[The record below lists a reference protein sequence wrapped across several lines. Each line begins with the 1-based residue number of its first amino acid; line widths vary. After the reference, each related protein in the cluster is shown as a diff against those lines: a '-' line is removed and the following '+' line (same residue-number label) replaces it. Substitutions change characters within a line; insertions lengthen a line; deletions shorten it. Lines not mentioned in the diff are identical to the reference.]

1 MYREATTLGA
11 VVMSGLPDKPEE
23 TVATPTAGPW
33 RGYYLLLERLSDD
46 AWLVYWRN
54 PAVPDERLSIGE
66 DAGDDLLGTDEQA
79 AAGALRVGRATR
91 RVSRD
96 GAAVHLTPTQFDLLV
111 CLGERPGRVLTRE
124 HLLARVWDWPDAS
137 GTRAVDSHVKTLRRK
152 LGAEVIRTVHGVG
165 YALEVPRE

>member
-11 VVMSGLPDKPEE
+11 VVMSRLPDKPEE

-79 AAGALRVGRATR
+79 AAFLA
-91 RVSRD
+91 SN
-96 GAAVHLTPTQFDLLV
+96 AVRWL
-111 CLGERPGRVLTRE
+111 
-124 HLLARVWDWPDAS
+124 S
-137 GTRAVDSHVKTLRRK
+137 
-152 LGAEVIRTVHGVG
+152 GAENRDVLQRFFS
-165 YALEVPRE
+165 YRPPDNR